1 MSTISIITPVYNGGH
16 AYLRQAAESI
26 SMQRLPKGWSW
37 QWLVQEDGHTGRP
50 LAELPSDPR
59 ISTGTGRPGGAAM
72 ARTLAL
78 TRATGSVIRPLDADD
93 VLTEDALL
101 RDIQILTGHPEL
113 GWVVSA
119 GLDLLPDGTRTAAP
133 NDFPAGALPAGE
145 IYRHYAAG
153 MHRVISC
160 AVSARTDLVRAVG
173 GWGALPAAED
183 SSLLLAMEA
192 VSPGW
197 MITEPSML
205 YRKHPTQSTQRRE
218 FRDAEEH
225 TSRVA
230 SVLGRAE
237 ALTRTGWRWS
247 PTPALAS
254 SASAPS

>member
-1 MSTISIITPVYNGGH
+1 MPTISIITPVYDGGH
-16 AYLRQAAESI
+16 AFLRQAADSI
-26 SMQRLPKGWSW
+26 RMQRLPEGWGW
-37 QWLVQEDGHTGRP
+37 EWLVQEDGHSGRP
-50 LAELPSDPR
+50 LADLPADPR

-78 TRATGSVIRPLDADD
+78 ARATGTVVRPLDADD

-101 RDIQILTGHPEL
+101 RDLEVLTEHPEL

-119 GLDLLPDGTRTAAP
+119 GLDLLPDGTLTAAP
-133 NDFPAGALPAGE
+133 NDFPAGALPPGE

-160 AVSARTDLVRAVG
+160 AVSARTDLVRAIG

-183 SSLLLAMEA
+183 SSLLLALEA

-197 MITEPSML
+197 MITAPSML

-218 FRDAEEH
+218 FHDEAELA
-225 TSRVA
+225 SRVA
-230 SVLGRAE
+230 SVLGRAD
-237 ALTRTGWRWS
+237 ALNKTGWRWS
-247 PTPALAS
+247 PTPAAHS
-254 SASAPS
+254 SH